1 MGCAEAWG
9 APRLGVQWEEL
20 AQGLGVSH
28 SSSESPRRLLGDLT
42 LRVGSWEDWPL
53 GFLIPLSSN
62 LSTGPAATQ
71 AALRESSTPRSAE
84 ELGGV
89 GAEG

>member
-1 MGCAEAWG
+1 MGCADAWG
-9 APRLGVQWEEL
+9 APRFGVQWEE
-20 AQGLGVSH
+20 LGVSH
-28 SSSESPRRLLGDLT
+28 SSSESPRRFLGDLT

-53 GFLIPLSSN
+53 GFLILLSSN